1 MITTKLIFDRKKQA
15 KKDGTGTIEVRVI
28 SDRRAYYISTGVRI
42 REREWRAG
50 MIINR
55 PDAQS
60 LNERIAII
68 CQIID
73 TEVNRCIEANLA
85 INTENLKNKVWS
97 VKDTMSNEPS
107 FLDWLDHQTEIL
119 NLSAG
124 TIKHYVTL
132 HTRLT
137 EYGKIKRWGDL
148 TTENISE
155 FDAWLHKRKLSN
167 GEAITDAAVYKYH
180 KCLKAILNRAVTFDK
195 IDRNPYDRLKF
206 KRGESENIE
215 YLTEDEMKAIE
226 KLKVPKGTQIETA
239 RDLFVFQMYT
249 GLSYSDTQVFDFSQY
264 KKVKGKWINTG
275 ERIKTGVAYVSS
287 LLPPAVAV
295 LEKYGWQVPKI
306 DNADYNHLLKVIG
319 TMADIPTKMHTH
331 LARHTFATYMLRQGV
346 KVENLQR
353 MLGHKN
359 IRQTMRYAKVLA
371 ESVHEDFDM
380 VAAKMAKKKKGG

>member
-1 MITTKLIFDRKKQA
+1 MITTKLIFDRKKQI
-15 KKDGTGTIEVRVI
+15 KKYGTGTLEVRLTVA
-28 SDRRAYYISTGVRI
+28 RRAYYISTGVRV
-42 REREWRAG
+42 RDKEWKAGRIVNRA
-50 MIINR
+50 
-55 PDAQS
+55 DADT
-60 LNERIAII
+60 LNERLAII
-68 CQIID
+68 YEIID
-73 TEVNRCIEANLA
+73 REANRCIKVGQPINVDAIKKKIWNEKEA
-85 INTENLKNKVWS
+85 
-97 VKDTMSNEPS
+97 MSNEPS

-119 NLSAG
+119 NLSDG

-148 TTENISE
+148 ITENISE
-155 FDAWLHKRKLSN
+155 FDAWLHKRKLST

-180 KCLKAILNRAVTFDK
+180 KCFKAILNRAVMFDK
-195 IDRNPYDRLKF
+195 IDKNPYDRLKF

-226 KLKVPKGTQIETA
+226 NLKVPKGTQIETA

-249 GLSYSDTQVFDFSQY
+249 GLSYSDTQAFDFSQY

-287 LLPPAVAV
+287 LLPPAVSV

-306 DNADYNHLLKVIG
+306 DNADYNHLLKVVG

-380 VAAKMAKKKKGG
+380 VAAKMKKKKKGG